1 MKKRKSFE
9 KQRALVS
16 FSIFLIMLIFHM
28 PIQPVTSISKYNLTV
43 ATDKQGYGLHENV
56 YVDGNLTLAF
66 FETPIG
72 DALVGVEVRD
82 SADLPFV
89 FRTRPTGIISAR
101 SWLVNFTELYP
112 SDSNGNPKYS
122 FGKGQ
127 NLWIFVRV
135 KNFNTTSAYD
145 VIICIVLYDKNSVPI
160 GAWYPSWGVINPNQT
175 RTVLFLA
182 TKIPDSASIG
192 NATIY
197 ANAYSDFPKNGGFPY
212 CPERSATFTITDSTS
227 SYSKTL
233 TNNPMYVLSLDGAY
247 DLSFKLP
254 SYEAR
259 SGNCTIYVS
268 SCPYYDGDVATNS
281 IIFDFEIVL
290 IGDINGDGVVDIFD
304 AILLSAAFGSTPSAP
319 NWNPKADLN
328 GDDIVDIFDAIV
340 FSSHFGEG
348 TT

>member
-16 FSIFLIMLIFHM
+16 FSIFLIMLIFLM
-28 PIQPVTSISKYNLTV
+28 PIQPAISVSKYDLTV
-43 ATDKQGYGLHENV
+43 ATDKQEYGLGENV
-56 YVDGNLTLAF
+56 YVNGNLTLAF
-66 FETPIG
+66 FETPIE
-72 DALVGVEVRD
+72 DALVAVEVRD
-82 SADLPFV
+82 SADNPFV

-122 FGKGQ
+122 FMKGQ

-160 GAWYPSWGVINPNQT
+160 GAWYPSWGVIDPNQT
-175 RTVLFLA
+175 KTVLFLA
-182 TKIPDSASIG
+182 TEIPDSASIG

-197 ANAYSDFPKNGGFPY
+197 TNAYSDFPKNGGFPY
-212 CPERSATFTITDSTS
+212 CPERSATFTITGSTFS
-227 SYSKTL
+227 FSKTL
-233 TNNPMYVLSLDGAY
+233 TNNPMYVLNLDGAY

-259 SGNCTIYVS
+259 GDNYTIYVS

-281 IIFDFEIVL
+281 VIFEIVL

-319 NWNPKADLN
+319 NWNSRADLN
-328 GDDIVDIFDAIV
+328 EDNIVDIFDAIV

-348 TT
+348 VA